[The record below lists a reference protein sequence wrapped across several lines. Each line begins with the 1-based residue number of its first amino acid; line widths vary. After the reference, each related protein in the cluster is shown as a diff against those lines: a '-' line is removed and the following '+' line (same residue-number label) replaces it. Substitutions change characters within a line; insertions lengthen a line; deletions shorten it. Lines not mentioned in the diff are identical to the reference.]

1 MDFSIRSDLMDV
13 VKRWLSANPAT
24 AHSLGIHEYDGL
36 LPDYSKERIAARI
49 NELEE
54 DIEYVRMLPAKTK
67 LEQFELDLVR
77 LRLEEELFYLSEY
90 REFEEN
96 PLVYIFPLTM
106 IETSYVARSFETV
119 DNRIQSIISIEKQ
132 IPRYLEIARENL
144 KDSLPTAKVNMGMQ
158 FLKGVMTFL
167 KDNLISFI
175 VQTENEN
182 LINEWSEANIRAVG
196 ALSEFFDALAKD
208 YLPKSH
214 DDFAMG
220 AEKFSK
226 LLSKTESIDLDLD
239 YLLAV
244 GEEDLERNYS
254 AMMEILAEKG
264 NDFIKQV
271 QNDHPSATDL
281 IPTVLKSLER
291 TRDFLIEKDV
301 VTLPTTEQCAVVPT
315 PKFARGFAFAAMST
329 PGPFEK
335 DEVSEAY
342 YWVTPPDPSWPEEKR
357 KEFLRFFSHAFLE
370 MVTVHE
376 VWPGHYLQLLYN
388 RKAES
393 DLIKMFAR
401 SVTMIEGYAHYAEEM
416 VYNEGYEPFDRTKLH
431 VGQLL
436 GALIRNCRYI
446 AAIKMHAKGMTVQ
459 EAKDLFIEKG
469 FMTEPAAMVE
479 ASRGT
484 VNPMYLNYTLGKL
497 LIKKLRK
504 DYEKE
509 QGEKFSLKRFHDEL
523 LSYGSPPITLLRRV
537 MLQNPGSEEDLL

>member
-1 MDFSIRSDLMDV
+1 
-13 VKRWLSANPAT
+13 
-24 AHSLGIHEYDGL
+24 
-36 LPDYSKERIAARI
+36 
-49 NELEE
+49 
-54 DIEYVRMLPAKTK
+54 MLPAKTK

>member
-1 MDFSIRSDLMDV
+1 MDV